1 MLARMATKGRNSSRT
16 DRDDQ
21 EQRARPRKSQ
31 QPPIVPALLLIVL
44 IAGAIVLAR
53 TVAQKQDAEPA
64 PAPQPTA
71 PKPFAS
77 VPDEAPPAPKAG
89 SARISY
95 PRAPDGLAD
104 SNPVW
109 AEALKVAATAAELFD
124 EAQKARAAE
133 DHALFQL
140 KGKAAKETYDKAFL
154 MTAEWEEKLLEQYGD
169 RDPQV
174 REILSTRNRWID
186 RVRVLHKTTGR

>member
-1 MLARMATKGRNSSRT
+1 MLARMATQSRSSSRT
-16 DRDDQ
+16 NRDDQ
-21 EQRARPRKSQ
+21 EQRPRPKKSQ
-31 QPPIVPALLLIVL
+31 QPPIVPALLLLVL

-53 TVAQKQDAEPA
+53 SVAQKEDAAPTPVAEP
-64 PAPQPTA
+64 PA

-77 VPDEAPPAPKAG
+77 VPDEAPPTPKGG
-89 SARISY
+89 SARGSY
-95 PRAPDGLAD
+95 PRAPEGLAS

-109 AEALKVAATAAELFD
+109 AEALKVAATASELFD
-124 EAQKARAAE
+124 EAQKAKAAE
-133 DHALFQL
+133 DHTLFQL

-154 MTAEWEEKLLEQYGD
+154 MTAEWEEQLLAQYGD

-174 REILSTRNRWID
+174 REIVSTRNRWID